1 MKTIETLDKWAEYY
15 AAKNAS
21 ELENGYVDGWA
32 HPEAHPFMQAAKT
45 AAEQVTP

>member
-32 HPEAHPFMQAAKT
+32 HPEAHPFMQATKA
-45 AAEQVTP
+45 AAEQVTA